1 MNKEAKTLFLLLYLI
16 TFICTMIVTTND
28 VSKLTAGVLISILFG
43 VGGTLVD
50 RDIINLK
57 RKEKERD
64 LVNRMVRTS
73 KNTRKNYN

>member
-64 LVNRMVRTS
+64 LVNRIIRTS